1 MINRSD
7 SPRRRVQFGSRNI
20 VADPVAASPVCRQPQ
35 RKSLVTVGGRSHR
48 QDLPFL
54 STFENGGFRAAGKYS
69 EGHQRV
75 SW

>member
-1 MINRSD
+1 GARGVCPLTLVSVGLPVATVMINRSD

-48 QDLPFL
+48 QDLPF
-54 STFENGGFRAAGKYS
+54 
-69 EGHQRV
+69 
-75 SW
+75 

>member
-35 RKSLVTVGGRSHR
+35 RKSLVTAGGRSHR
-48 QDLPFL
+48 QDLPF
-54 STFENGGFRAAGKYS
+54 
-69 EGHQRV
+69 
-75 SW
+75 